1 MCIDQPIFDRER
13 ESPLRITDGVFVPAA
28 DVDPAFV
35 REKKDGLLFLDALA
49 PKFRISGIRHP
60 KDNGNEYYR
69 LDAAKRTAYSPAN
82 ASLAECT
89 AGAQIRF
96 RTDAEKLTLRIT
108 LRAAIA
114 GMHHF
119 TDRGAYGIDLYT
131 GTGTKRTYLGAMMQT
146 FADSP
151 VYNEQTVALPGGMQE
166 VTINLPLYGG
176 INSFVIGMPE
186 NALLGLPLP
195 RAIEKPIAFYGSSIT
210 QGGCVSRPANM
221 YSHILCRMLDA
232 DCLNLG
238 FSGSAM
244 GEQSIA
250 EYLATREMSAFVM
263 DYDYNSTSLE
273 SLANTHYPFYKTVRR
288 AHPDLPIVIVT
299 HPYYHAEAENDKARK
314 DVIRETVRRA
324 AEEGDTRVE
333 FVDSEAFFPLQMRDL
348 YAVDAL
354 HPNDLGQFM
363 MARAIY
369 PALKRALQV

>member
-49 PKFRISGIRHP
+49 PQFRISGIRHP

-131 GTGTKRTYLGAMMQT
+131 GT
-146 FADSP
+146 
-151 VYNEQTVALPGGMQE
+151 
-166 VTINLPLYGG
+166 
-176 INSFVIGMPE
+176 GMPE

>member
-1 MCIDQPIFDRER
+1 
-13 ESPLRITDGVFVPAA
+13 
-28 DVDPAFV
+28 
-35 REKKDGLLFLDALA
+35 
-49 PKFRISGIRHP
+49 
-60 KDNGNEYYR
+60 
-69 LDAAKRTAYSPAN
+69 
-82 ASLAECT
+82 
-89 AGAQIRF
+89 
-96 RTDAEKLTLRIT
+96 
-108 LRAAIA
+108 
-114 GMHHF
+114 
-119 TDRGAYGIDLYT
+119 
-131 GTGTKRTYLGAMMQT
+131 
-146 FADSP
+146 
-151 VYNEQTVALPGGMQE
+151 
-166 VTINLPLYGG
+166 
-176 INSFVIGMPE
+176 
-186 NALLGLPLP
+186 
-195 RAIEKPIAFYGSSIT
+195 
-210 QGGCVSRPANM
+210 M

>member
-49 PKFRISGIRHP
+49 PQFRISGIRHP

-151 VYNEQTVALPGGMQE
+151 VYNEQTVALPADRTYTKLYVLASAVEEPRTAEFRVGDRTYEAEVPLWKGFYGQWGWYGNSEGFMQRAKIGYLGTHRHQTDLGNVPYGFSYMYLLTFDIPE
-166 VTINLPLYGG
+166 GATTVT
-176 INSFVIGMPE
+176 
-186 NALLGLPLP
+186 LP
-195 RAIEKPIAFYGSSIT
+195 RDKKVLVYAMTASNNPIDDVKLA
-210 QGGCVSRPANM
+210 SR
-221 YSHILCRMLDA
+221 
-232 DCLNLG
+232 
-238 FSGSAM
+238 
-244 GEQSIA
+244 
-250 EYLATREMSAFVM
+250 TFV
-263 DYDYNSTSLE
+263 
-273 SLANTHYPFYKTVRR
+273 R
-288 AHPDLPIVIVT
+288 PD
-299 HPYYHAEAENDKARK
+299 ER
-314 DVIRETVRRA
+314 
-324 AEEGDTRVE
+324 
-333 FVDSEAFFPLQMRDL
+333 
-348 YAVDAL
+348 
-354 HPNDLGQFM
+354 
-363 MARAIY
+363 
-369 PALKRALQV
+369 